1 MKKQFGK
8 LSKAERQRIE
18 SEYHHM
24 KPEELNK
31 SMSRAIPRKPSAIN
45 RSSARAGSKRKT
57 KGAEKKRAA

>member
-8 LSKAERQRIE
+8 LSKAEQQKIE
-18 SEYHHM
+18 SEYHRI

-31 SMSRAIPRKPSAIN
+31 LMTRATPHKPSAIN
-45 RSSARAGSKRKT
+45 RSSARSGSKRKT